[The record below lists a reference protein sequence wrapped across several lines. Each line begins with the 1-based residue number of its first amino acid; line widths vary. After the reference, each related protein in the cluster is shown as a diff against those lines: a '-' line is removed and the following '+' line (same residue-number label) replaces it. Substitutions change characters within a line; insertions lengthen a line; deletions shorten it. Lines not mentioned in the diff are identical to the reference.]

1 MIRIIRV
8 RIMKR
13 YFRNIINS
21 LKIVRDNTPKKY
33 FAVMIYE
40 LLVENARKLL
50 EIIVPALI
58 VDCIV
63 SKGAVSKVLLWAAV
77 YAGITVLTDILRK
90 SLSLFSTAYWYRAAN
105 LATFHVC
112 EKGMQI
118 SCAELDSSQTLDEYN
133 RAIRS
138 PWEFLCIDDLVIKR
152 LIGAILTILEMIC
165 ILSQVHI
172 LVMIAVLLLSIVY
185 AVLYWKKVNILH
197 DKENEIKNVERR
209 LEYPLQ
215 LLQDHTYGKEVRIYN
230 MYPLA
235 IEHYHQLNQKEIQLT
250 HASNRYAAGT
260 DTLLQL
266 IDTVKLILVYGA
278 AVYKYLFHSLSLGS
292 FAMYY
297 GTLKAL
303 SDSLNAL
310 FQICSDIRECSLYYE
325 DYEKFI
331 NRNVDE
337 TKTDKEVR
345 NGAIEFLH
353 VDFTYP
359 GNETEILHDICFSI
373 KKGEHIAIVGD
384 NGAGKSTLVKLLTHL
399 YEPTSGQIKID
410 GVDIKDIP
418 KKDYFSLFA
427 PVFQD
432 FELYYISIGDNI
444 AFLNAETDSD
454 GIWNA
459 LQNSGSDEL
468 IRSLPSGLD
477 TKVSK
482 MLDAQGVEF
491 SGGESQRLAIARA
504 HYKNAP
510 VLILDEPT
518 AALDPIAEEE
528 IYRYIHNMT
537 KEKTTIYISHR
548 ISTTRHADRIMVV
561 GEGHILEFGTFDELM
576 ENRGP
581 YYEMFQMQAA
591 PYTE

>member
-1 MIRIIRV
+1 M
-8 RIMKR
+8 
-13 YFRNIINS
+13 
-21 LKIVRDNTPKKY
+21 PGKKY
-33 FAVMIYE
+33 
-40 LLVENARKLL
+40 
-50 EIIVPALI
+50 
-58 VDCIV
+58 
-63 SKGAVSKVLLWAAV
+63 G
-77 YAGITVLTDILRK
+77 
-90 SLSLFSTAYWYRAAN
+90 N
-105 LATFHVC
+105 LATFQVC

-118 SCAELDSSQTLDEYN
+118 SCAELDSSKTLDEYN
-133 RAIRS
+133 CAIRS
-138 PWEFLCIDDLVIKR
+138 PWEFLCIDDLVMKR
-152 LIGAILTILEMIC
+152 LFGAVLTILEMAY
-165 ILSQVHI
+165 ILSRVHI
-172 LVMIAVLLLSIVY
+172 FVMLAVLLLSVIY

-197 DKENEIKNVERR
+197 DKEKEIKNVERR

-215 LLQDHTYGKEVRIYN
+215 LLQDHSYGKEVRIYH

-235 IEHYHQLNQKEIQLT
+235 TERYRQLNRKEIQLT
-250 HASNRYAAGT
+250 HESDRYAAGT
-260 DTLLQL
+260 DMLLQL

-278 AVYKYLFHSLSLGS
+278 AVYQYLFRSLSLGS

-331 NRNVDE
+331 NRDDDE
-337 TKTDKEVR
+337 IKTGKEAG
-345 NGAIEFLH
+345 NGSIEFLH
-353 VDFTYP
+353 VDFSYP
-359 GNETEILHDICFSI
+359 GNETKILHDICFSI

-444 AFLNAETDSD
+444 AFLNAENDSD
-454 GIWNA
+454 GIWKA

-510 VLILDEPT
+510 ILILDEPT
-518 AALDPIAEEE
+518 AALDPMAEEE

-537 KEKTTIYISHR
+537 KKRQQFISLTESQQHVMQTVLWLSVKD
-548 ISTTRHADRIMVV
+548 ISWS
-561 GEGHILEFGTFDELM
+561 LELL
-576 ENRGP
+576 RS
-581 YYEMFQMQAA
+581 
-591 PYTE
+591 